1 MGMHGIGYTWREPG
15 ILLSLPIGWSGW
27 WLDDR
32 SRMNREIHVRFSEGL
47 AVRRRWAT
55 RLIETAPNDTESE

>member
-1 MGMHGIGYTWREPG
+1 MGMHGIGYTGRKPG
-15 ILLSLPIGWSGW
+15 ILLSLPIGWSAW

-47 AVRRRWAT
+47 AVRRRSAT